1 MTTPEFGQKHAVDT
15 ATTPPTPVSDAVTFA
30 PIVLLAVKVGTV
42 PFAASLRVV
51 NDADIKALPA
61 LWPADYELDHVK
73 GTDLTPL
80 HTAHATQLEKQPD
93 PTTLA
98 PASPTVAYEPPQYV
112 QGRWSRAMVYRDAG
126 WRSALPGDADLTSV
140 QPPEINPPASCRET
154 IGGLTLSSDDFPV
167 TFRHSGWAR
176 HRRLIREALVTIG
189 TSERRLSAF
198 DLCGSDPWV
207 AVDESDPERLTIL
220 TNHCHSRWCVPCS
233 RERANRIVMNMTA
246 QLEQGTVR
254 FLTLTMKH
262 SATPLAEQIT
272 RIYHCFR
279 RLRRATFWQC
289 NVTGGCAV
297 LEIKHSQRDNLWHV
311 HLHCLLQGNWVEHR
325 DIKAEWWRIT
335 GDADIVDIREVTDGP
350 SGARHIVK
358 YITKPIA
365 NTIIN
370 KPDCLN
376 EMITA
381 CERRRLVLTWGTWRG
396 AALSKPLDNTVWKS
410 VCKLSDLYE
419 RYDVGNLDAILTVL
433 ALEKCVPEARALSGR
448 GPPSENP

>member
-1 MTTPEFGQKHAVDT
+1 MNT
-15 ATTPPTPVSDAVTFA
+15 ATTPPTPASDAVTFA

-42 PFAASLRVV
+42 PFAASLRIV
-51 NDADIKALPA
+51 NDAETKRLPG
-61 LWPADYELDHVK
+61 LWPADYVLDHATD
-73 GTDLTPL
+73 TDLTPL
-80 HTAHATQLEKQPD
+80 RDAHATQLEKPSD
-93 PTTLA
+93 PTPLA
-98 PASPTVAYEPPQYV
+98 VASPTVAYEPPQYV
-112 QGRWSRAMVYRDAG
+112 QGRWQRPNVYVDGA
-126 WRSALPGDADLTSV
+126 WRKRPPREDPPASV
-140 QPPEINPPASCRET
+140 QPPEINPPLSCRET
-154 IGGLTLSSDDFPV
+154 DGGLTLTSDDFPV

-176 HRRLIREALVTIG
+176 HRRLIREALVTTG

-246 QLEQGTVR
+246 QLELGTVR

-262 SATPLAEQIT
+262 SPTPLAEQIS

-279 RLRRATFWQC
+279 RLRRAAFWQC

-297 LEIKHSQRDNLWHV
+297 LEIKHSHRDNLWHV
-311 HLHCLLQGNWVEHR
+311 HLHCLIQGNYVPHR
-325 DIKAEWWRIT
+325 DLKAEWWRIT
-335 GDADIVDIREVTDGP
+335 GDSSVVDIRPVTDGRE
-350 SGARHIVK
+350 GARHITK

-365 NTIIN
+365 ATLIN
-370 KPDCLN
+370 KPDSLI
-376 EMITA
+376 EMIAA
-381 CERRRLVLTWGTWRG
+381 CDRRRLVLTWGSWRG
-396 AALSKPLDNTVWKS
+396 MALSKPLDDTVWKS

-448 GPPSENP
+448 GPPPENP